1 MIGGTKMINKKILSN
16 QKGFSIAE
24 ISVAILLLIIFVSLI
39 VTIFNNVYLSFV
51 NSKRN
56 SVATM
61 YATQIAEKIEAMLYE
76 EVTSQNLE
84 KSAYLH
90 ELNIPEAY
98 QLRIEITPNTEN
110 TAKKID
116 IEISY
121 IVGNTNNIKKVNIQ
135 KIKTR
140 ENEGIPNKPEVY
152 SGMVPVKYDTSL
164 NSWIIA
170 SAKKNNWYN
179 YYNNQWANVML
190 LDGLTVDGG
199 IKVIEDNKEELVGK
213 KVISGG
219 SMFVWIPR
227 YAYKLDAEQNITDIE
242 FLMGASNKYLD
253 TTEKQELKDISE
265 KEGYI
270 ISSAFENETEKLHL
284 KGFWVSKYPAGYQE
298 STITIDE
305 FGQEE
310 LPALNQ
316 SGIMYSNLNYSSCNA
331 EYTTN
336 ALGQNLSSTQ
346 YSNQRISYP
355 VFKNLTYAYN
365 LISVSDAK
373 AISDRV
379 SKTIEF
385 YGLNSSKVNS
395 HLTNNNEW
403 DAVIFLASSKY
414 GNYQIRHNSKNLDN
428 LDGKNIYS
436 VTGYSSSNIV
446 NGVASSSTNNMSG
459 VFDLNGC
466 IWEHTFDSDNK
477 YYIRGGDCTV
487 EKGVSSLENSDGEPN
502 INKGFRVILTA
513 K

>member
-1 MIGGTKMINKKILSN
+1 MINKKILSN

-39 VTIFNNVYLSFV
+39 VTIFNNVYLSFI

-56 SVATM
+56 SVATL
-61 YATQIAEKIEAMLYE
+61 YATQIAEKIEVMLYE
-76 EVTSQNLE
+76 EVNNQNLT
-84 KSAYLH
+84 KAIYLKD
-90 ELNIPEAY
+90 LNIQNGY
-98 QLRIEITPNTEN
+98 NLNIQVTPNTEN
-110 TAKKID
+110 TIKTVD

-121 IVGNTNNIKKVNIQ
+121 IVGNSNNIKKVYLQ

-140 ENEGIPNKPEVY
+140 ESNSSFPNAPEVY
-152 SGMVPVKYDTSL
+152 SGMVPVRYDTST

-170 SAKKNNWYN
+170 SKKEKNWYN

-190 LDGLTVDGG
+190 LDGLTTEEG
-199 IKVIEDNKEELVGK
+199 IQVTENNKEELVGS
-213 KVISGG
+213 KVGTVG

-227 YAYKLDAEQNITDIE
+227 YAYKLDEEQNVTDIE
-242 FLMGASNKYLD
+242 FLVGTSNKYLD
-253 TTEKQELKDISE
+253 TTENQALKDISE

-270 ISSAFENETEKLHL
+270 ISSAFENATEGLHL
-284 KGFWVSKYPAGYQE
+284 KGFWVSKYPAGYQN

-310 LPALNQ
+310 LPTLNQ

-336 ALGQNLSSTQ
+336 ALGQDLSSAQ
-346 YSNQRISYP
+346 YSSQRISYP

-365 LISVSDAK
+365 LISISDAK
-373 AISDRV
+373 AISEMV

-385 YGLNSSKVNS
+385 YGLNSSKVTS
-395 HLTNNNEW
+395 HLTNNNDW
-403 DAVIFLASSKY
+403 DAVAFLASSKY
-414 GNYQIRHNSKNLDN
+414 GNYQIRHNSKNLNN

-459 VFDLNGC
+459 IFDLNGC
-466 IWEHTFDSDNK
+466 IWEHTYYLENK
-477 YYIRGGDCTV
+477 YVRGGDCTV
-487 EKGVSSLENSDGEPN
+487 EKGVSSLENSNGEPN